1 MKVVTSV
8 VNNPI
13 FIELQYYTL
22 KKYMKCDYE
31 FIVFNDAKSF
41 PDYSNGNNIK
51 IKLEIMEICKKL
63 NIPCINIPND
73 HHKIKKIPSLRI
85 ADSINFIL
93 EFQKMYP
100 DKYLLL
106 DSDMFLIDNFELSDY
121 NNYEC
126 AVVLQ
131 SRNFRGFQVNYFWNG
146 LYYFDFTKIK
156 DIHLLNWD
164 CSPGCDTG
172 GMTYKWLNNKTKNIP
187 NIDEIRNSDNIFHKD
202 GIYYIKHLWSCTWND
217 SEMPDNIKHNEKLCS
232 FIREDPR
239 NQNEKF
245 WCEIYDNKFLHY
257 RAGSN
262 WEKQNFAIQQMLTLK
277 LRDCLL

>member
-1 MKVVTSV
+1 MKVVTAV

-41 PDYSNGNNIK
+41 PDYSNGNNPLIK
-51 IKLEIMEICKKL
+51 RDIIAMCKKL

-73 HHKIKKIPSLRI
+73 HHKTKLIPSLRT

-106 DSDMFLIDNFELSDY
+106 DSDMFLIDNFELSNY
-121 NNYEC
+121 ENYEC

-131 SRNFRGFQVNYFWNG
+131 SRNVKGLKVNYFWNG

-156 DIHLLNWD
+156 NIHLLNWG

-172 GMTYKWLNNKTKNIP
+172 GMTFRWLNNKTKNIP
-187 NIDEIRNSDNIFHKD
+187 NTDEIRNSDNIFHND
-202 GIYYIKHLWSCTWND
+202 GIYYIKHLWSCTWD
-217 SEMPDNIKHNEKLCS
+217 DTEMPENMKDNAKLCS
-232 FIREDPR
+232 FIKEDPR
-239 NQNEKF
+239 NQNGKF
-245 WCEIYDNKFLHY
+245 WCEIYDKKFLHY
-257 RAGSN
+257 RAGGN
-262 WEKQNFAIQQMLTLK
+262 WEKQNFKNQQMLTLK
-277 LRDCLL
+277 LRECLL